1 MGFAFY
7 MLGVINVHPAN
18 SGPDM
23 LLLLLKALISISA
36 PILSNKTHKLSIE
49 FFQSVWSMRK
59 TSYTIS
65 SVVLK
70 NILKSKYLYSWI

>member
-18 SGPDM
+18 SGPDL

-59 TSYTIS
+59 TS
-65 SVVLK
+65 
-70 NILKSKYLYSWI
+70 LYIV

>member
-1 MGFAFY
+1 
-7 MLGVINVHPAN
+7 MLGVISIHLDN

-36 PILSNKTHKLSIE
+36 PILSDKTHRLSIE

-59 TSYTIS
+59 TSYLYD

>member
-18 SGPDM
+18 SGPDL

-36 PILSNKTHKLSIE
+36 PFSPTRL
-49 FFQSVWSMRK
+49 
-59 TSYTIS
+59 TS
-65 SVVLK
+65 
-70 NILKSKYLYSWI
+70 